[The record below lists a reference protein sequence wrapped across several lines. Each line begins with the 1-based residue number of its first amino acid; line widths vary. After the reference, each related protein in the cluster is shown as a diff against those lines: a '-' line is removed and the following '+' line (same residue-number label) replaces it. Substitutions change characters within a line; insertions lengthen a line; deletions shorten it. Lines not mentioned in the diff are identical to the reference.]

1 MGREGSAAPAGQ
13 QALGESASCPCE
25 LMRMAEG
32 QTSDAQ
38 VLVPG
43 PVFPGHFTSLDPLL
57 QVGGELLTHSPVS
70 FCLF

>member
-1 MGREGSAAPAGQ
+1 MQ
-13 QALGESASCPCE
+13 
-25 LMRMAEG
+25 MAEG